1 MNKRIIYSII
11 SVSIGIV
18 FIFSALSKLFPV
30 QLFESV
36 LVEGYFSTW
45 TLAPYI
51 ARVIIAVEL
60 LLGVF
65 FILNKYFS
73 KKVFRVAMFIL
84 VVFTVHLFVLLFMQG
99 NEGNCM
105 CFGDVLSMTPLQ
117 SIVKNLIL
125 LACIILLFLR
135 HHSLEYFVP
144 KYVYIIVTL
153 FVFFTPFAL
162 RPFFLSSTERGTEKL
177 HKALYLHEFNTEV
190 RLDSA
195 KHVVAFLTYT
205 CPHCRVA
212 AYKMYVMKKKNPRLP
227 LYFFLLGNPEDKS
240 EFFEETKAENISY
253 QVLSQNEF
261 FVRAGMRVPAIYYIE
276 DDHVVKIVS
285 YADLSQRE
293 IEDWLS
299 E

>member
-11 SVSIGIV
+11 SVCIGSV
-18 FIFSALSKLFPV
+18 FVFSALSKLFPV

-51 ARVIIAVEL
+51 ARAIIGVEL
-60 LLGVF
+60 LLGLF
-65 FILNKYFS
+65 FILNKFFS
-73 KKVFRVAMFIL
+73 KKVLRVAMFIL
-84 VVFTVHLFVLLFMQG
+84 VLFTVHLFVLLLVQG
-99 NEGNCM
+99 NDGNCM
-105 CFGDVLSMTPLQ
+105 CFGNVLAMTPLQ

-125 LACIILLFLR
+125 LIFIILLHFR
-135 HHSLEYFVP
+135 HHSLEYPVP

-153 FVFFTPFAL
+153 FVFLTPFAL
-162 RPFFLSSTERGTEKL
+162 RPFFVSSVERSSDLL
-177 HKALYLHEFNTEV
+177 HKPLYLQEFNEKQ
-190 RLDSA
+190 RLDTA

-212 AYKMYVMKKKNPRLP
+212 AYKMYVMKKKNPDLP
-227 LYFFLLGNPEDKS
+227 LYFFLIGDPDDKL
-240 EFFEETKAENISY
+240 EFFEETKAENIPY
-253 QVLSQNEF
+253 QTLSQTEF
-261 FVRAGMRVPAIYYIE
+261 FVRAGKRVPAIYYIE
-276 DDHVVKIVS
+276 DDYVVKIVS
-285 YADLSQRE
+285 YVDLSQRE